1 MIPGIPGIEPQKL
14 EKWEPVI
21 GLEVHAQLATQT
33 KMFCGCRREYG
44 AAPNTHVCPV
54 CLAYPGALPVINE
67 EAVNLAVRLGLAV
80 GCAVRPFSRF
90 ARKNYF
96 YPDLPKG
103 YQISQFDEP
112 ICEGGHI
119 DFYLDG
125 GDFKSVRLTRIH
137 MEEDA
142 GKLIHGSGEESYVD
156 FNRSGTPLVE
166 IVSEPDM
173 RTPQEAKA
181 YLDRLKQTLIYTGV
195 SEADMEKGNLRCDA
209 NISIRPRGSET
220 LGTRTEMKN
229 LNSFRGVERGLTYEI
244 NRQIDLLESG
254 GAVLQASLQW
264 DDAAGVT
271 RVMRIK
277 EEANDYRYFPEPDLV
292 PLMVPAE
299 RIDEIRAALPELP
312 SAIEKRYA
320 DEYDLKVQDIHV
332 LTRTPQLAQFFE
344 AVIAGGVSPQLA
356 AQWVQGEVLR
366 VLNEERQEIA
376 DFAMPPDRLA
386 GLIGLVD
393 SGTINRNTG
402 KAVFDD
408 MLSSGL
414 SAREVVDRD
423 GLAQVSDSDELR
435 LIVRSVV
442 HEMEVELARYK
453 AGEKQLFGH
462 FMGSVMAATRGKGDP
477 RVVRGILQ
485 ELLNADG

>member
-1 MIPGIPGIEPQKL
+1 MIPEIPGIDPEKL

-21 GLEVHAQLATQT
+21 GLEVHAQLATAT
-33 KMFCGCRREYG
+33 KMFCGCKREYG

-54 CLAYPGALPVINE
+54 CLAYPGALPVING
-67 EAVNLAVRLGLAV
+67 EAVNLALRLGLAV
-80 GCAVRPFSRF
+80 ECDIQPLSRF

-112 ICEGGHI
+112 ICLGGHI
-119 DFYLDG
+119 DYYLEEG
-125 GDFKSVRLTRIH
+125 GEKSVRLTRIH

-142 GKLIHGSGEESYVD
+142 GKLLHGTGEESYID

-173 RTPQEAKA
+173 RTPQEAKG
-181 YLDRLKQTLIYTGV
+181 YLERLKQTLIYTGV

-209 NISIRPRGSET
+209 NISIRLRGSET

-254 GAVLQASLQW
+254 GKVTQASLQW

-292 PLMVPAE
+292 PLKVPQE
-299 RIDEIRAALPELP
+299 QIDEIKAALPELP

-320 DEYDLKVQDIHV
+320 QKYGLKVRDIQL
-332 LTRTPQLAQFFE
+332 LTRTPELARFYE
-344 AVIAGGVSPQLA
+344 AVIAGGVSPLLA

-366 VLNEERQEIA
+366 VLNEERQEIG
-376 DFAMPPDRLA
+376 DFAMGPDRLA
-386 GLIGLVD
+386 GLIALVD
-393 SGTINRNTG
+393 SGAINRNTG
-402 KAVFDD
+402 KAVFDS

-414 SAREVVDRD
+414 SATDVVDRD
-423 GLAQVSDSDELR
+423 GLAQLSDSDELR
-435 LIVRSVV
+435 EIVAEVV
-442 HEMEVELARYK
+442 QDMEAELARYK
-453 AGEKQLFGH
+453 AGEKKLFGH
-462 FMGSVMAATRGKGDP
+462 FMGSVMAATKGKGDP
-477 RVVRGILQ
+477 QVVRGILQ
-485 ELLNADG
+485 ELLDA